1 MILIVSLEIAI
12 CNYPT
17 TIPHPLNLF
26 RPINPFDLRLSLMLY
41 VLVILDSRMMSLAKS
56 TVYDIFSYGF
66 QAKEYFLSNVQIFDS
81 PEKKF

>member
-41 VLVILDSRMMSLAKS
+41 VLVILALAFVILLYKAYTYDKS
-56 TVYDIFSYGF
+56 
-66 QAKEYFLSNVQIFDS
+66 
-81 PEKKF
+81 